1 VVVIAVLRAAWL
13 IAKKDLVIEARTRE
27 LAYTTLL
34 FAVACVLVF
43 AIAFVDDMG
52 HAIQGAPAG
61 ILWVAIAFSG
71 TLALGRTFER
81 ERQSETLRALLLSP
95 VERPAVYL
103 GKLCSLLMLMLAVEA
118 VVVTLVGVLFNAPL
132 SKAPWMLLALVLAGT
147 VGFAAVGTLFSA
159 MLARL
164 RSRDVLL
171 PVLLYP
177 VTVPVVI
184 AGVKGT
190 QAIFAADPNTDLA
203 AMWLAMLISFDAA
216 FITLSLWTFGP
227 VMSE

>member
-1 VVVIAVLRAAWL
+1 VIDVLRAAWL
-13 IAKKDLVIEARTRE
+13 IARKDIVVEIRNRE
-27 LAYTTLL
+27 LAYTTLF
-34 FAVACVLVF
+34 FAVACILVF
-43 AIAFVDDMG
+43 AVAFVDDMG
-52 HAIQGAPAG
+52 HAIPGAAAG

-95 VERPAVYL
+95 IERPAVYL
-103 GKLCSLLMLMLAVEA
+103 GKLAALLMLMFAVEA
-118 VVVTLVGVLFNAPL
+118 VVVTLVATMFQASLGR
-132 SKAPWMLLALVLAGT
+132 APWMLLGLVVAGT
-147 VGFAAVGTLFSA
+147 VGFAAVGTLFAA

-171 PVLLYP
+171 PMLLYP
-177 VTVPVVI
+177 VTIPVVI

-190 QAIFAADPNTDLA
+190 QAIFAAEPNLDLA
-203 AMWLAMLISFDAA
+203 GMWLAMLISFDAV

>member
-1 VVVIAVLRAAWL
+1 VTGVVRAAWQ
-13 IAKKDLVIEARTRE
+13 IARKDLVIEARSRE
-27 LAYTTLL
+27 LASMTLF
-34 FAVACVLVF
+34 FAVACILVF
-43 AIAFVDDMG
+43 SFAFVDDMG
-52 HAIQGAPAG
+52 RPLPGAAAG
-61 ILWVAIAFSG
+61 IMWVAIAFSG

-81 ERQSETLRALLLSP
+81 ERQSETLRALLLAP

-103 GKLCSLLMLMLAVEA
+103 GKLWALLLLMLAVE
-118 VVVTLVGVLFNAPL
+118 VVIVAFVGLLFDAPL
-132 SKAPWMLLALVLAGT
+132 GVAPWTLAGLLLT
-147 VGFAAVGTLFSA
+147 GTIGFAAVGVLFAA
-159 MLARL
+159 MLVRT
-164 RSRDVLL
+164 RTRDVLP

-190 QAIFAADPNTDLA
+190 QAIFAADPNLDLA